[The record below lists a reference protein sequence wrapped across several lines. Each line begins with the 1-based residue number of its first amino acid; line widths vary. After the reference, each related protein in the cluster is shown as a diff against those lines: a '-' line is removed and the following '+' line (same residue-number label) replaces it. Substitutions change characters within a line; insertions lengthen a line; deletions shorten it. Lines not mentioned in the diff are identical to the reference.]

1 VPVPPYRTPESWFR
15 TGVSRSTGI
24 SAEAQITPEAGGEK
38 KTGERREMRENGAPG
53 SSQKRRS
60 HRFTNARVNPNKP
73 EHRDLRRSH
82 RRGRRRQ
89 EIRARVMDLS
99 YPVHKCADPSG
110 GEPERISDE
119 RRSIRAEA
127 PRRRA
132 GDHRPEAEMETGA
145 LS

>member
-1 VPVPPYRTPESWFR
+1 
-15 TGVSRSTGI
+15 
-24 SAEAQITPEAGGEK
+24 
-38 KTGERREMRENGAPG
+38 
-53 SSQKRRS
+53 
-60 HRFTNARVNPNKP
+60 
-73 EHRDLRRSH
+73 
-82 RRGRRRQ
+82 
-89 EIRARVMDLS
+89 MDLS

-145 LS
+145 LSGGGGNEGEESSSVAAESPAAERERVSQ